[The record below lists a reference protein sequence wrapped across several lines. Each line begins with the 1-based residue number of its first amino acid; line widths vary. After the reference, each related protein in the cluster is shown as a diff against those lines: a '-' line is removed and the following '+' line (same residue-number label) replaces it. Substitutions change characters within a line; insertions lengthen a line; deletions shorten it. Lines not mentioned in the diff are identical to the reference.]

1 MIHPVKAAARLM
13 LGSLFVMGGLNQLKD
28 QTYTGGLLDAAR
40 QRYGLPDL
48 AAPADL
54 VRLNGAAMI
63 TCGASLALGIA
74 PRASA
79 LALAAGP
86 AAAHQRRG
94 SCVLDDGRP
103 PQGLRRA
110 QPLHVQRRH
119 HRWSAGRRCGLTTAR
134 PGDVEGPPSSVLGG
148 PFADA

>member
-13 LGSLFVMGGLNQLKD
+13 LGSLFVMGGLSQLKD

-40 QRYGLPDL
+40 QRYGLPAL

-54 VRLNGAAMI
+54 VRLNGTAMI

-79 LALAAGP
+79 LALAALLQPTNVVGHAFWTMDDP
-86 AAAHQRRG
+86 RKAFVERNHFMSNVAITGGLLAVAA
-94 SCVLDDGRP
+94 D
-103 PQGLRRA
+103 
-110 QPLHVQRRH
+110 
-119 HRWSAGRRCGLTTAR
+119 
-134 PGDVEGPPSSVLGG
+134 
-148 PFADA
+148 

>member
-40 QRYGLPDL
+40 QRYGLPAL

-54 VRLNGAAMI
+54 VRLNGTAMI

-79 LALAAGP
+79 LALAALLQPTNVVGHAFWSMDDP
-86 AAAHQRRG
+86 RKAFVERNHFMSNVAITGGLLAVAA
-94 SCVLDDGRP
+94 D
-103 PQGLRRA
+103 
-110 QPLHVQRRH
+110 
-119 HRWSAGRRCGLTTAR
+119 
-134 PGDVEGPPSSVLGG
+134 
-148 PFADA
+148 